1 MISLDQVLLLQKKVE
16 TAVEKIRSLNGQVLQ
31 LQSENDALRRKCTEL
46 QNSLADKSGLV
57 SSLEAE
63 QNQIEE
69 TIRKA
74 LDQLDDVENAVL
86 DSETGPALETEQ
98 DGQAD
103 FTFTETKTAEPQAQA
118 DITKQDTS
126 VATENAAETTP
137 IQFTEE
143 QQEKP
148 TDNSAGNE
156 ASSGDINGQFDIF

>member
-16 TAVEKIRSLNGQVLQ
+16 TAVEKIRTLNTKVLQ
-31 LQSENDALRRKCTEL
+31 LQSENDALRSKCAEL

-86 DSETGPALETEQ
+86 DSESGPALETEQ
-98 DGQAD
+98 AGQAD
-103 FTFTETKTAEPQAQA
+103 FNFTETKDQAVQPEPQQNTA
-118 DITKQDTS
+118 D
-126 VATENAAETTP
+126 TTP
-137 IQFTEE
+137 IQPAEE
-143 QQEKP
+143 QKDKAPETPAATEPQ
-148 TDNSAGNE
+148 
-156 ASSGDINGQFDIF
+156 SSDINGQFDIF

>member
-16 TAVEKIRSLNGQVLQ
+16 IAVEKIRSLNAQVLQ
-31 LQSENDALRRKCTEL
+31 LQSENDALRSKCSEL

-63 QNQIEE
+63 QSQIEE

-86 DSETGPALETEQ
+86 DSESGPALETEQ
-98 DGQAD
+98 AGQAD
-103 FTFTETKTAEPQAQA
+103 FNFTESNTSVPQNKA
-118 DITKQDTS
+118 DNSSQDTS
-126 VATENAAETTP
+126 IPEEKTQETTP

-143 QQEKP
+143 KQEKP
-148 TDNSAGNE
+148 QP
-156 ASSGDINGQFDIF
+156 SSSEINGQFDIF

>member
-31 LQSENDALRRKCTEL
+31 LQSENDALRSKCSEL

-86 DSETGPALETEQ
+86 DAESGHALETEQ
-98 DGQAD
+98 VGQAD
-103 FTFTETKTAEPQAQA
+103 FNFTETKTAEPNAQP
-118 DITKQDTS
+118 DNSKQNPP
-126 VATENAAETTP
+126 VAQENAAETTP
-137 IQFTEE
+137 IQYTEE
-143 QQEKP
+143 KQEQAPESSGDKE
-148 TDNSAGNE
+148 S
-156 ASSGDINGQFDIF
+156 SSGDINGQFDIF

>member
-86 DSETGPALETEQ
+86 DAESGHALETAQ

-103 FTFTETKTAEPQAQA
+103 FAFTETKPAEPKAQ
-118 DITKQDTS
+118 
-126 VATENAAETTP
+126 E
-137 IQFTEE
+137 
-143 QQEKP
+143 
-148 TDNSAGNE
+148 DNSKQNHVLTCLGCSN
-156 ASSGDINGQFDIF
+156 IVKI

>member
-16 TAVEKIRSLNGQVLQ
+16 TAVEKIRALNAQVLQ
-31 LQSENDALRRKCTEL
+31 LQSENDALRSKCSEL

-103 FTFTETKTAEPQAQA
+103 FNFTETKSTETQAPLENQ
-118 DITKQDTS
+118 KQDS
-126 VATENAAETTP
+126 SAVQENVAETTP

-143 QQEKP
+143 QQEK
-148 TDNSAGNE
+148 TDNAVNKE
-156 ASSGDINGQFDIF
+156 LPSGDINGQFDIF

>member
-16 TAVEKIRSLNGQVLQ
+16 TAVEKIRALNAQVLQ
-31 LQSENDALRRKCTEL
+31 LQSENDALRSKCSEL

-63 QNQIEE
+63 QSQIEE

-86 DSETGPALETEQ
+86 DSESGHALETAQ

-103 FTFTETKTAEPQAQA
+103 FAFTETKPAEPKAQEDNSKQNQAVA
-118 DITKQDTS
+118 QD
-126 VATENAAETTP
+126 NAADTTP
-137 IQFTEE
+137 IQYTEE
-143 QQEKP
+143 KKEQAPE
-148 TDNSAGNE
+148 
-156 ASSGDINGQFDIF
+156 SSSSDINGQFDIF

>member
-63 QNQIEE
+63 QSQIEE

-86 DSETGPALETEQ
+86 DSESGPALETAQ

-103 FTFTETKTAEPQAQA
+103 FNFTETKTAEPQAQA
-118 DITKQDTS
+118 EISKQDS
-126 VATENAAETTP
+126 SAASENAAETTP
-137 IQFTEE
+137 IQFTED
-143 QQEKP
+143 QQEK
-148 TDNSAGNE
+148 TDSSEGNE

>member
-1 MISLDQVLLLQKKVE
+1 MN
-16 TAVEKIRSLNGQVLQ
+16 AQVLQ
-31 LQSENDALRRKCTEL
+31 LQSENDALRSKCSEL

-86 DSETGPALETEQ
+86 DSESGPALETEQ
-98 DGQAD
+98 AGQAD
-103 FTFTETKTAEPQAQA
+103 FNFTESNTSAPQNQA
-118 DITKQDTS
+118 DNSSQNDTS
-126 VATENAAETTP
+126 VPEEKTQETTP

-143 QQEKP
+143 KQEKP
-148 TDNSAGNE
+148 QP
-156 ASSGDINGQFDIF
+156 SSSEINGQFDIF